1 MSKRESAL
9 ACKFFDGLSVLLL
22 LTACERENRYVAAP
36 PPKVTVAHP
45 TEQTVTPYLE
55 ATGNSAAINTVKLV
69 ARVQGFLQEIK
80 YRDGDRVKSGTPL
93 FVIEPEPYR
102 LKLDQ
107 AVGATAAAQAEFKQA
122 EAEYGRQAEL
132 QTKQVSTAANLDK
145 ALAKRD
151 SDRADL
157 QQAQANQDQAKIN
170 YGYTQV
176 LAPFDGVVTQRL
188 VSIGELVGND
198 AATALA
204 TIVQLDPLYVN
215 FNISERDVLNI
226 RADLARRGIKPSD
239 LVGKVTVEVGLQTE
253 EGYPHKGVLDYAAP
267 SIDPSTGTL
276 MVRGLIQNADGAL
289 LPGYF
294 VRVRVPLA
302 PRPALLVPET
312 AVGSDQG
319 GRYILT
325 LNADNVVE
333 QRRVR
338 LGQTF
343 GEMQVVESGLKPED
357 RVVVSGILQAVPG
370 QKVEPELKDSPG
382 ALVGQSAAE

>member
-1 MSKRESAL
+1 MRLACQFLSGLSAL
-9 ACKFFDGLSVLLL
+9 VL

-45 TEQTVTPYLE
+45 IEQVVTPYLE
-55 ATGNSAAINTVKLV
+55 ATGNTAAINTVKLV

-80 YRDGDRVKSGTPL
+80 YQDGAKVKSGTPL

-107 AVGATAAAQAEFKQA
+107 AVGATAAAQAELKQA

-188 VSIGELVGND
+188 VSVGELVGND

-215 FNISERDVLNI
+215 FNISERDVKHPC
-226 RADLARRGIKPSD
+226 RSG
-239 LVGKVTVEVGLQTE
+239 
-253 EGYPHKGVLDYAAP
+253 
-267 SIDPSTGTL
+267 
-276 MVRGLIQNADGAL
+276 
-289 LPGYF
+289 
-294 VRVRVPLA
+294 A
-302 PRPALLVPET
+302 PRH
-312 AVGSDQG
+312 
-319 GRYILT
+319 
-325 LNADNVVE
+325 
-333 QRRVR
+333 
-338 LGQTF
+338 
-343 GEMQVVESGLKPED
+343 
-357 RVVVSGILQAVPG
+357 
-370 QKVEPELKDSPG
+370 
-382 ALVGQSAAE
+382 